1 MDKQKIGRYMIYL
14 VAVVLCLTA
23 VLKVVGGAEGGVEH
37 FNGHASAPYILAV
50 VQVLIA
56 VAVFLPTTRLLG
68 VILAASYFGGVI
80 AFSWLAQNE
89 LPIPGIVL
97 NTVLYAGA
105 AMVYPTLKDG
115 TSL

>member
-1 MDKQKIGRYMIYL
+1 MDKKKIGLYL
-14 VAVVLCLTA
+14 LYFIAVVLCFTA

-37 FNGHASAPYILAV
+37 FNGNGAAPYILAV

-56 VAVFLPTTRLLG
+56 VALLLPKTRLLG
-68 VILAASYFGGVI
+68 TILAASYFGGVI
-80 AFSWLAQNE
+80 CFSWLAQGE
-89 LPIPGIVL
+89 MPLPGIVL

-105 AMVYPTLKDG
+105 ALVFPTLKDA

>member
-1 MDKQKIGRYMIYL
+1 MDKQKIGLYMIYL
-14 VAVVLCLTA
+14 VMAVLGFTA
-23 VLKVVGGAEGGVEH
+23 VLKIVGGADSAEH
-37 FNGHASAPYILAV
+37 FGGNGSAAYILAV

-56 VAVFLPTTRLLG
+56 VALFMPKTRLLG
-68 VILAASYFGGVI
+68 IILAASYFGGVI
-80 AFSWLAQNE
+80 AFSWLAQEE

-105 AMVYPTLKDG
+105 ALIYPTLKDA

>member
-1 MDKQKIGRYMIYL
+1 MDKKKIGLYMVYL

-23 VLKVVGGAEGGVEH
+23 VLKIVGGAEGGVEH
-37 FNGHASAPYILAV
+37 FNGNASAPYILAV
-50 VQVLIA
+50 VQVLTAIA
-56 VAVFLPTTRLLG
+56 IFLPKTRLLG

-80 AFSWLAQNE
+80 AFSWLAQGE

-97 NTVLYAGA
+97 STILYAGA
-105 AMVYPTLKDG
+105 AMVYPTLRDG